1 MPEVVWSVEMHNVF
15 KIALVIHREALPI
28 TLSTEA
34 TSGNVE
40 IVQFCSCMHGKV

>member
-1 MPEVVWSVEMHNVF
+1 MHNVF

-34 TSGNVE
+34 TSGNIE
-40 IVQFCSCMHGKV
+40 IVQFHSCLRDKV